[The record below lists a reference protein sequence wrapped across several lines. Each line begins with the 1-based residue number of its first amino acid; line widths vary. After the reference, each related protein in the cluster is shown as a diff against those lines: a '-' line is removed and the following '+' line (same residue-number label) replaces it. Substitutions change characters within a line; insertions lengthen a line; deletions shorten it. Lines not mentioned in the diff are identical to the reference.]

1 MRYPTILLYASVA
14 LILPALGAD
23 FSFVGAFAQDDE
35 RRQFAFT
42 LSQPGNVL
50 IRTWSYAGG
59 VNSTGARIEAG
70 GFDPSLSLFDSTG
83 LLLAANRDGGCN
95 KVAADS
101 VTASCWDAF
110 VAATLPSGAYQLVL
124 TESENMPF
132 GPNLTDPFV
141 YDGAGNFT
149 AAPGITLPAGFWD
162 FSPNRRNNS
171 YAVDI
176 SGVDSAQ
183 LPLGPAIGA
192 LVNGASWEAG
202 PVGPNTIL
210 TLFYRSLPGV
220 QPLGVLID
228 GQSAELL
235 YNGSTQL
242 NFVVPPSAV
251 PNATALLQIS
261 SGGNLLLAT
270 PLQIVDASP
279 ALFTVN
285 QSGTGQASVLNQD
298 YTYNGAIAPAVPG
311 ARGSILMV
319 YGTGFGVANP
329 SGQDGLS
336 WLPAAVGA
344 TIGGL
349 AAEVTFAGLAP
360 GYTSGLQQIN
370 IRIPDGCPTGAAV
383 PIRLQLGGHSTQ
395 LGTTIAV
402 E

>member
-1 MRYPTILLYASVA
+1 MRYPIILQYAIVA

-23 FSFVGAFAQDDE
+23 FSFIGAFAQDDE
-35 RRQFAFT
+35 RRQFTFT
-42 LSQPGNVL
+42 VNRPGTVL

-59 VNSTGARIEAG
+59 VNSTGAQIEAG

-83 LLLAANRDGGCN
+83 LLLATNRDGGCG
-95 KVAADS
+95 KVAADP

-110 VAATLPSGAYQLVL
+110 VAAPLPTGRYELVL
-124 TESENMPF
+124 TESENTPF
-132 GPNLTDPFV
+132 GPHLADPFV

-149 AAPGITLPAGFWD
+149 GAPGIAAPAGFWD

-171 YAVDI
+171 YALDI

-183 LPLGPAIGA
+183 LPLVLSIGA
-192 LVNGASWEAG
+192 LVNGASWQPG
-202 PVGPNTIL
+202 PAGPNTIL
-210 TLFYRSLPGV
+210 TLFIRSLPGAPPMRV
-220 QPLGVLID
+220 MID
-228 GQSAELL
+228 GQAAELL
-235 YNGSTQL
+235 YSDPTQL
-242 NFVVPPSAV
+242 NFVVPSTAV
-251 PNATALLQIS
+251 AKASALLQVS

-298 YTYNGAIAPAVPG
+298 YTYNGAITPAVPA

-336 WLPAAVGA
+336 WLHAAVAA

-360 GYTSGLQQIN
+360 GYTAGLQQIN
-370 IRIPDGCPTGAAV
+370 IRIPDGCPSGAEV

>member
-42 LSQPGNVL
+42 LSQPGDVL

-59 VNSTGARIEAG
+59 VNSTGVRIEAG

-83 LLLAANRDGGCN
+83 LLLAANRDGGCS
-95 KVAADS
+95 KVGADP
-101 VTASCWDAF
+101 VTTSCWDAF
-110 VAATLPSGAYQLVL
+110 VAATLPSGTYQLVL

-132 GPNLTDPFV
+132 GPNLSDPFV
-141 YDGAGNFT
+141 YDGGGNFT

-176 SGVDSAQ
+176 NGVDSVQ
-183 LPLGPAIGA
+183 LPLGPATGA
-192 LVNGASWEAG
+192 LVNGASWQAG
-202 PVGPNTIL
+202 PAGPNTIL

-220 QPLGVLID
+220 QPWRVLID

-235 YNGSTQL
+235 YNGPTQL

-311 ARGSILMV
+311 TRGSILMV
-319 YGTGFGVANP
+319 YGTGFGAANP
-329 SGQDGLS
+329 SGHDGFS
-336 WLPAAVGA
+336 WLPAAVSA

-370 IRIPDGCPTGAAV
+370 IRIPDGCPTGVEV

-395 LGTTIAV
+395 LGTSIAV